1 MVRQV
6 RPWIPAWT
14 DRPACECASVRVP
27 APTPLPNKRAC
38 TNKRTHARVSPA
50 RAQVQP
56 TRAPGTARGAPPSA
70 ATRRRGTA
78 PGFYPSA
85 PARPSAVLQAEAGRS
100 APCSGITALL
110 FSRSVVPDLWRPH
123 GLQRARLPCPPLRST
138 AGKSSAVSKG
148 FLPFTKP
155 RAVHKTQLTK

>member
-1 MVRQV
+1 MKNKKQNPSEFRSATSSQ
-6 RPWIPAWT
+6 RPKARA
-14 DRPACECASVRVP
+14 RPRSLGKGCFGLVSA
-27 APTPLPNKRAC
+27 
-38 TNKRTHARVSPA
+38 RTHARVSPA

-85 PARPSAVLQAEAGRS
+85 PARPSAVLHAEAGRS